1 MPLWIRLGVNTG
13 EPAQPLDLGI
23 NVYNKLTVSTV
34 GYGSK
39 GCSRMPVSYH
49 ILLQFTGLNFV
60 PNPLVIK
67 DSTQLLC
74 AYTSGWKGIHYVH

>member
-1 MPLWIRLGVNTG
+1 MNPGNLLI
-13 EPAQPLDLGI
+13 LGI
-23 NVYNKLTVSTV
+23 KVYNKLTVSTV

-49 ILLQFTGLNFV
+49 ILLQFTGLNFA

-67 DSTQLLC
+67 DSTQFLR
-74 AYTSGWKGIHYVH
+74 AYESGWRRTRYVH